1 MQKERDEVMIIVSK
15 ELRARIKIAA
25 AKARK
30 RMRDYLDSI
39 VPKEP

>member
-1 MQKERDEVMIIVSK
+1 MSKPKDEVMIIVSK
-15 ELRARIKIAA
+15 DLRARIKVAA

-39 VPKEP
+39 VPKE